1 MSDVKLILGDHR
13 FAQGMPGRHGSGDSG
28 LTIRSV
34 DDLAL
39 AKPLIQ
45 KSFEGN

>member
-1 MSDVKLILGDHR
+1 MSDVKLYLGDHR
-13 FAQGMPGRHGSGDSG
+13 FAQGMPGQQGRGDSE
-28 LTIRSV
+28 LAIRSV
-34 DDLAL
+34 DDLQK